1 MKKHSFV
8 LTLFLLSLARI
19 LSAQEDDGF
28 GFGFGDEEGGT
39 PAVSSG
45 TPAVGAKIGGK
56 VSAGF
61 TFFPDDFLPKGDSGA
76 LDRTKQVRPGD
87 IFSGEIDF
95 SAGTSNADA
104 IINLKLAPNFDDPAK
119 ILSLDEAY
127 LRSFFGK
134 LVVEGGL
141 RKLTWGRADALG
153 PLDLVNPLDYSDL
166 SNMTDFQSIKIARPM
181 IHASWGIGSFTKI
194 EGVFLPW
201 FEGDRFAEKG
211 RWMPAQLQ
219 QVERMPGRIEGKLF
233 SDLAPL
239 SGMLPPGLDFND
251 LVAIM
256 PQNNTPLPAAGELI
270 PDTSTLEYFQGGLR
284 FTTTLG
290 PADFGAQYYY
300 GLYSRPSYRVNPA
313 AYDDLSKKIQAY
325 YTAYVLAKIAGK
337 SDQEAGDAAAPDKK
351 AAEAAMDP
359 SKLLDIAY
367 NRYHQIAVDYGQVLF
382 GFNTRAELGANITG
396 DLSGDNGLVYN
407 PAIVWS
413 LGFDRDIPVV
423 RINVNLQVNESII
436 LLHDRLGSDPLFDVE
451 AEKKPVSTRLI
462 LRLSRSFF
470 RDELELRATGI
481 WGIEDQ
487 DCYLIPALVWTK
499 GDVVLELSGG
509 IFAGNRDGELGQYRD
524 NYFVKTLLSYS
535 F

>member
-1 MKKHSFV
+1 MPFIPFILV
-8 LTLFLLSLARI
+8 LFLLGFAQI

-28 GFGFGDEEGGT
+28 GFGFGDDEGGT
-39 PAVSSG
+39 EDVSPG
-45 TPAVGAKIGGK
+45 GPVTGVRIGGK

-61 TFFPDDFLPKGDSGA
+61 TFFPDDFLPKDGKST
-76 LDRTKQVRPGD
+76 LDRTGQVRPGD
-87 IFSGEIDF
+87 IFSGGLDF
-95 SAGTSNADA
+95 SAGASNADA
-104 IINLKLAPNFDDPAK
+104 VVKIKLAPGFDDPAK

-127 LRSFFGK
+127 VRSFFGK
-134 LVVEGGL
+134 LMVEGGL
-141 RKLTWGRADALG
+141 RKLTWGRADSFG
-153 PLDLVNPLDYSDL
+153 PLDLTNPLDYSDL
-166 SNMTDFQSIKIARPM
+166 SNMTDFESIKIARPM
-181 IHASWGIGSFTKI
+181 IHASWGIGAFTKI

-211 RWMPAQLQ
+211 RWEPAQLQ
-219 QVERMPGRIEGKLF
+219 QAGQMPGRIEGKLF

-239 SGMLPPGLDFND
+239 AGMLPPGLNFND
-251 LVAIM
+251 LMAIM
-256 PQNNTPLPAAGELI
+256 PKSDTSFPSAGELV

-284 FTTTLG
+284 FTATLG

-300 GLYSRPSYRVNPA
+300 GLYSRPSYRVRPA
-313 AYDDLSKKIQAY
+313 AYDDLKDKVVAY
-325 YTAYVLAKIAGK
+325 YTTYVGAKTAGK
-337 SDQEAGDAAAPDKK
+337 SDADAAVAAAPYKK
-351 AAEAAMDP
+351 AVEDAMKP
-359 SKLLDIAY
+359 SALLDIAY
-367 NRYHQIAVDYGQVLF
+367 NRFHQIAVDYGQVLF
-382 GFNTRAELGANITG
+382 GFNTRAELGANITE
-396 DLSGDNGLVYN
+396 DFSGDNGLVYN

-423 RINVNLQVNESII
+423 KINVNLQVNESIV
-436 LLHDRLGSDPLFDVE
+436 LLYNRLGNDPLFDIE
-451 AEKKPVSTRLI
+451 AEKKPTSTRLT

-470 RDELELRATGI
+470 RDEIELRATGI

-509 IFAGNRDGELGQYRD
+509 IFAGNKDGELGQYRD